1 MRIRYS
7 AAENGKPVKKAIV
20 YTKDEH
26 RIDRNSVDPDALRIV
41 ERLKSSGHETYIVG
55 GAVRDL
61 MVGKTPKDFDIV
73 TDAAPTRIKR
83 IFRNS
88 RVIGRRFRL
97 VHVFFGPKIFEVSTF
112 RSLVDGTTSNTY
124 GTVEEDVLRR
134 DFTFNA
140 LFYDPEEQVVVD
152 YVGGVQDIR
161 AKRVKPVIPLS
172 IIFKDDPVR
181 MLRAAKYAA
190 STGFKLPLALR
201 WKIKSQAALLKPI
214 SPSRLTEEIFKI
226 VHSGRSVAIVSL
238 MDKLGL
244 YVYLQPNA
252 AARMKADPAF
262 RTGYLASLAAMDAAA
277 AKDEEAPS
285 GRLLSYLLR
294 DYLDRIVDWRNDP
307 LESYR
312 SALADCRSYVLPMNP
327 PRIELENAVRLLFR
341 ERGVA
346 VKKARTF
353 EKGQRKEGLPE
364 RDKDGAKVEK
374 APADAALDPAQ
385 AAAKKRRRRR
395 RRKKGGG
402 PAGSDAGAGS
412 AAGDAND

>member
-7 AAENGKPVKKAIV
+7 AAENGRPVKKAIV

-26 RIDRNSVDPDALRIV
+26 RIDRSSVDPDALRIV

-112 RSLVDGTTSNTY
+112 RSLVDGTVSNTY

-140 LFYDPEEQVVVD
+140 LFYDPGEQVVVD

-161 AKRVKPVIPLS
+161 AKRVKPVIPLP
-172 IIFKDDPVR
+172 IIFKEDPVR

-201 WKIKSQAALLKPI
+201 WKIKAQAPLLKPI

-226 VHSGRSVAIVSL
+226 VHSGRSASIVAL

-244 YVYLQPNA
+244 YTYLQPNA
-252 AARMKADPAF
+252 ASRMKADPRF
-262 RTGYLASLAAMDAAA
+262 RSSYMASLEEMDAAA
-277 AKDEEAPS
+277 LKDESPS

-294 DYLDRIVDWRNDP
+294 DYLDRIVDWRSDP

-327 PRIELENAVRLLFR
+327 PRIELENAMRLLFR
-341 ERGVA
+341 EHGVA

-364 RDKDGAKVEK
+364 RDKDGAKPEK
-374 APADAALDPAQ
+374 SPLDAALDPAQ

-395 RRKKGGG
+395 RRRKAGG
-402 PAGSDAGAGS
+402 PAGTEGGPASDGGIQE
-412 AAGDAND
+412 